1 LFKKTAAL
9 SREDRIISNE
19 VVKMSKKS
27 DLKITIPA
35 GKIKYFVG
43 YASHL
48 LNFSD
53 KITLKLDRQT

>member
-1 LFKKTAAL
+1 
-9 SREDRIISNE
+9 
-19 VVKMSKKS
+19 MSKKS
-27 DLKITIPA
+27 DLKIIIPA